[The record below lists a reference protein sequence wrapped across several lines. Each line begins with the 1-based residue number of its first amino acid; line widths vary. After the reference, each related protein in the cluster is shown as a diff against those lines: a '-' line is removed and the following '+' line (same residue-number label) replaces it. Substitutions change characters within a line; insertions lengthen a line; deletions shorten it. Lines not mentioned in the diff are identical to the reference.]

1 MTTVVT
7 REVNMYTLPTKES
20 LELDNDG
27 YLVLEDYDYEKLSEE
42 ASIAASETG
51 ADHEL
56 DFDMSDFIDSWIS
69 RYLGTECWIALNG
82 EPDDYYDY
90 DKYH

>member
-1 MTTVVT
+1 
-7 REVNMYTLPTKES
+7 MYTLPTKES

-27 YLVLEDYDYEKLSEE
+27 NLVLEDYDYEKLYEE

-56 DFDMSDFIDSWIS
+56 DFNLSDFTDDWIS
-69 RYLGTECWIALNG
+69 TYLGTDNWIALNG
-82 EPDDYYDY
+82 EPDDY